1 VGRRPGDHD
10 PRGRLTGIEAVG
22 PHLLIRGGT
31 VVTAAGSQRADVAVR
46 GGSIEAVEPD
56 LSGLAVNAGETIDA
70 AGLLVLPG
78 CVDVHTHTR
87 VASDDEPDRFFQDS
101 LAAAFG
107 GTTTFLAFNNPG
119 TGSSPAAH
127 RSIRVGIDEFR
138 RGTASDSA
146 VDFALSPAVLGGMD
160 DPLAELPAMVDAGVP
175 TAKAFM
181 VFDFRLADRAIFDA
195 MRILG
200 ERGGM
205 LEVHCE
211 DPVLIDAAV
220 ASALQHGDTAPR
232 HHAATRST
240 EAEAVAT
247 HRAMAFAHAAD
258 APVHVVHL
266 SCVDA
271 LRYVAEA
278 CASGVRATAETCPH
292 YLALT
297 DERYQ
302 EPDPLECAKSVI
314 SPPLRPAADRDAL
327 WSGLAAG
334 NLSLIATDH
343 VPDRVAVEKGEAA
356 RGVSFDRISNG
367 APGIETL
374 LTIAWSEGVA
384 RRRITQERLVDLV
397 ATTPARRFGLG
408 RKGAIEVGR
417 DADLVLFDP
426 AVRRTI
432 RQAELH
438 HTSDFTPYEGFEVQG
453 AVRTVFVRGRAVIRN
468 GVAVGAR
475 GFGRFVERGPVE

>member
-1 VGRRPGDHD
+1 MTVEG
-10 PRGRLTGIEAVG
+10 VG
-22 PHLLIRGGT
+22 PDVLILGGT
-31 VVTAAGSQRADVAVR
+31 VVTVDGSRRADVAVR
-46 GGSIEAVEPD
+46 GGRIEAVDAD
-56 LSGLAVNAGETIDA
+56 LSGPAEAADEVVDA
-70 AGLLVLPG
+70 DGLLVLPG

-87 VASDDEPDRFFQDS
+87 VASDDEPDRFWQDS
-101 LAAAFG
+101 LAAAYG

-127 RSIRVGIDEFR
+127 RSIRAGMEEFR
-138 RGTASDSA
+138 RATEADSA
-146 VDFALSPAVLGGMD
+146 VDYALSPTILGGMN

-181 VFDFRLADRAIFDA
+181 VFDFRLPDRSIFEA

-232 HHAATRST
+232 HHAATRSS

-247 HRAMAFAHAAD
+247 HRAMAFAHATD

-266 SCVDA
+266 SCADA
-271 LRYVAEA
+271 LRHVAEA
-278 CASGVRATAETCPH
+278 RASGVRATAETCPH

-297 DERYQ
+297 DDRYD
-302 EPDPLECAKSVI
+302 EPDPLECAKCVI
-314 SPPLRPAADRDAL
+314 SPPLRPATDRDAL
-327 WSGLAAG
+327 WAGLAADQ
-334 NLSLIATDH
+334 LSLIATDH
-343 VPDRVAVEKGEAA
+343 VPDRIAVEKGQAA

-384 RRRITQERLVDLV
+384 TGRLPVERLVDLL
-397 ATTPARRFGLG
+397 ATTPARRFGLE
-408 RKGAIEVGR
+408 RKGAIEPGR

-426 AVRRTI
+426 SASRIV
-432 RQAELH
+432 RQADLH
-438 HTSDFTPYEGFEVQG
+438 HTSDFTPYEGLPVQG
-453 AVRTVFVRGRAVIRN
+453 AVRSVLVRGRHVIRD
-468 GVAVGAR
+468 GRAVGDR
-475 GFGRFVERGPVE
+475 GYGRFVERGPVA

>member
-1 VGRRPGDHD
+1 MTTSIERR
-10 PRGRLTGIEAVG
+10 G
-22 PHLLIRGGT
+22 PDLLVLGAT
-31 VVTAAGSQRADVAVR
+31 VVTATGSRRADVAVR

-56 LSGLAVNAGETIDA
+56 LSGLAAGAGEVIDA
-70 AGLLVLPG
+70 AGLLLLPG

-87 VASDDEPDRFFQDS
+87 VASEDEPDRFFQDS

-119 TGSSPAAH
+119 TGSSTAAR
-127 RSIRVGIDEFR
+127 RSILAGIAEFR
-138 RGTASDSA
+138 SVTASDSA
-146 VDFALSPAVLGGMD
+146 VDYALSPAILGGMD

-181 VFDFRLADRAIFDA
+181 VFDFRLADRAIYDA
-195 MRILG
+195 LTILG
-200 ERGGM
+200 ERGGL

-220 ASALQHGDTAPR
+220 ASALQHGDTSPR
-232 HHAATRST
+232 HHAATRTT

-247 HRAMAFAHAAD
+247 HRVMAFARATG

-266 SCVDA
+266 SCAAA
-271 LRYVAEA
+271 LRFVADA
-278 CASGVRATAETCPH
+278 RAGGIRATAETCPH
-292 YLALT
+292 YLILT
-297 DERYQ
+297 DARYD

-314 SPPLRPAADRDAL
+314 SPPLRPAADVDAL
-327 WSGLAAG
+327 WTGLSTG
-334 NLSLIATDH
+334 DLSLVATDH

-374 LTIAWSEGVA
+374 LSVVFGAGVA
-384 RRRITQERLVDLV
+384 TGRITIERMVDLL
-397 ATTPARRFGLG
+397 ATTPAARFGLA

-417 DADLVLFDP
+417 DADLVVFDP
-426 AVRRTI
+426 LARRTI
-432 RQAELH
+432 RAAELH
-438 HTSDFTPYEGFEVQG
+438 HTSDFTPYEGLAVSG
-453 AVRTVFVRGRAVIRN
+453 AVRTVLVRGRAVIRD
-468 GVAVGAR
+468 GRAVGER
-475 GFGRFVERGPVE
+475 GFGQFVERGGAGG